1 MKTGRLMN
9 VEQRTVSGAR
19 KTQFGLVHQDPEK
32 TKKHFWGAPGS
43 VMETINA
50 NSLSLM
56 HSLAGVDCLHLAT
69 LFVVALLVQQFIKNN
84 CNPVSSFEYTKL
96 FMIF

>member
-1 MKTGRLMN
+1 M
-9 VEQRTVSGAR
+9 SGVR
-19 KTQFGLVHQDPEK
+19 KTLYGLEDQDPKK
-32 TKKHFWGAPGS
+32 TKRHFWGAPSS

-56 HSLAGVDCLHLAT
+56 QCQAGVDCLHPAT
-69 LFVVALLVQQFIKNN
+69 LFVWALLVQQFIKNN